1 MGGNQI
7 STNSGSDNKIEVNRI
22 KHSGSPTGYYWINQD
37 QSSFRDDFEMPYVN
51 VDELSL
57 NENSTEW
64 TVYLGTDVDPAK
76 ELKELWNKIT
86 VNLVVNDNGED
97 DEVIT
102 ITDGSQMYYS
112 DDLLNDAAAPTG
124 TANETLPLAHFL
136 NDTIIDGLISGL
148 DDGETT
154 CTVTRTY
161 RYFPY
166 GHDIVGTFDIVL
178 SKTLTD
184 EDAAN
189 DHAPY
194 NHETKETGQER
205 EIYTLT
211 VTYNPSY
218 KDAPDFY
225 DSTTPGH
232 TAGKTADGYDADTGN
247 LIRSENTHKINV
259 FAKDLEIQKKDM
271 SDTLIDTAKFKL
283 YRTAKSEIDGDTGA
297 VTYEDGTED
306 LEVGSETKKVVQVGE
321 EMTTSGGKITIPE
334 LSYAPDGT
342 YYLLETKAPD
352 GYIIIENPTVIHLT
366 LNDEY
371 RDYADPYP
379 VITDIS
385 STPYNWTQTVNRLLY
400 SDSKD
405 GTGDDEK
412 FIVEVLNNPGVSL
425 PDAGGPGSRLFTLL
439 GTMLVTLAAGG
450 LVWIRKRR
458 EAVR

>member
-1 MGGNQI
+1 
-7 STNSGSDNKIEVNRI
+7 
-22 KHSGSPTGYYWINQD
+22 
-37 QSSFRDDFEMPYVN
+37 
-51 VDELSL
+51 
-57 NENSTEW
+57 
-64 TVYLGTDVDPAK
+64 
-76 ELKELWNKIT
+76 
-86 VNLVVNDNGED
+86 
-97 DEVIT
+97 
-102 ITDGSQMYYS
+102 
-112 DDLLNDAAAPTG
+112 
-124 TANETLPLAHFL
+124 
-136 NDTIIDGLISGL
+136 
-148 DDGETT
+148 
-154 CTVTRTY
+154 
-161 RYFPY
+161 
-166 GHDIVGTFDIVL
+166 
-178 SKTLTD
+178 
-184 EDAAN
+184 
-189 DHAPY
+189 
-194 NHETKETGQER
+194 
-205 EIYTLT
+205 
-211 VTYNPSY
+211 
-218 KDAPDFY
+218 
-225 DSTTPGH
+225 
-232 TAGKTADGYDADTGN
+232 
-247 LIRSENTHKINV
+247 
-259 FAKDLEIQKKDM
+259 M